1 MLLSTSSFFRS
12 IHFFRMLNDLQ
23 QRKSTQLSGD
33 DRIEHAQEAERAAK
47 GKQTDKLASETD
59 KELISKIYKQ
69 LIQFNVTKTNSTIK
83 KCAEDLNRHLSKE
96 DIWITNKH
104 IKRCSTSLISVQFSS
119 SVMSDSLRLHELQHA
134 RPPCS

>member
-33 DRIEHAQEAERAAK
+33 DRIEHAWEAERAAK

-69 LIQFNVTKTNSTIK
+69 LI
-83 KCAEDLNRHLSKE
+83 
-96 DIWITNKH
+96 
-104 IKRCSTSLISVQFSS
+104 
-119 SVMSDSLRLHELQHA
+119 
-134 RPPCS
+134 